1 MERTGIHELSAAYAL
16 DALDGD
22 ERREFEEH
30 LTHCAECRQDV
41 ASFQEAASALAYQV
55 EVAPP
60 PPALKDRILEQ
71 ARRERSN
78 VVPLRRRWAL
88 PAAAAVAAVAA
99 CAAIGLGI
107 WAAALHNELGQ
118 RPEAVPINGASGSVI
133 VTPGNEATLVVKDL
147 ALAPAG
153 KTYEAWVIQ
162 DDKPVPAGIFA
173 GGGQVAFPLTRKV
186 PEGAI
191 VAVTLERAGGVDQ
204 PTTDP
209 VFASEPV

>member
-30 LTHCAECRQDV
+30 LTHCAECRLDV

-60 PPALKDRILEQ
+60 PPALKDSILEQ

-78 VVPLRRRWAL
+78 VVPLRRRLAL
-88 PAAAAVAAVAA
+88 PAVATVAAVAA
-99 CAAIGLGI
+99 CAAISLGV
-107 WAAALHNELGQ
+107 WAATLHSELGT
-118 RPEAVPINGASGSVI
+118 RPEAVPLTGASGSVI

-147 ALAPAG
+147 APAPAG

-162 DDKPVPAGIFA
+162 DNQPVRAGTFG

-191 VAVTLERAGGVDQ
+191 VAVTLEQAGGVDQ

>member
-30 LTHCAECRQDV
+30 LTHCAECRLDV

-55 EVAPP
+55 EVAPSATGLERP
-60 PPALKDRILEQ
+60 HPRAGTARTLECGSAQTSVGARGRYGRCRCSLRSDRPGDLGGHPAQRIGQ
-71 ARRERSN
+71 AS
-78 VVPLRRRWAL
+78 
-88 PAAAAVAAVAA
+88 
-99 CAAIGLGI
+99 
-107 WAAALHNELGQ
+107 
-118 RPEAVPINGASGSVI
+118 EAVPLTGASGSVI
-133 VTPGNEATLVVKDL
+133 VTPGNEATLVVEDL
-147 ALAPAG
+147 APAPAG

-162 DDKPVPAGIFA
+162 DDKPVRAGTFG
-173 GGGQVAFPLTRKV
+173 GGGQMAFPLTRKV

-191 VAVTLERAGGVDQ
+191 VAVTLQQAGGVDR